1 MLTRG
6 LDRPFAPA
14 GTQCRACRRRARVTQ
29 AIFKKKGGPAPKEEK
44 APAQR
49 CAGWSFEL
57 VYVGGKVPLA
67 AATYNLQLVHGH
79 SVPGRGKQSPLSQ
92 VIDALDFAEVRSER
106 DADLLYQAKGRKK
119 GQKMSAEEAA

>member
-1 MLTRG
+1 MFT
-6 LDRPFAPA
+6 
-14 GTQCRACRRRARVTQ
+14 V
-29 AIFKKKGGPAPKEEK
+29 
-44 APAQR
+44 
-49 CAGWSFEL
+49 
-57 VYVGGKVPLA
+57 
-67 AATYNLQLVHGH
+67 

>member
-14 GTQCRACRRRARVTQ
+14 GTQCRACRRRALVTQ
-29 AIFKKKGGPAPKEEK
+29 AIFKRKGPPAPKEEK
-44 APAQR
+44 APAKR
-49 CAGWSFEL
+49 CAAWSL
-57 VYVGGKVPLA
+57 TWCMWVASCRGCRDIQSA
-67 AATYNLQLVHGH
+67 HVHGH